1 MTPHYISKEK
11 NMAEFTS
18 NAIQT
23 IQVGQNVLLTDAP
36 IPCNRG
42 YVLQREGSGI
52 LTLRGAVNSPC
63 NGFARYKVSF
73 GGNIAIPTGGT
84 AEAISLAIA
93 INGEPIPTSS
103 MIVTPAAVEE
113 YWNVYASI
121 YVTIPRGCCY
131 TIAIENT
138 STQAINVQNVN
149 VIVDRTV

>member
-1 MTPHYISKEK
+1 
-11 NMAEFTS
+11 MAEFTS
-18 NAIQT
+18 NTLQNVA
-23 IQVGQNVLLTDAP
+23 VGQNVLLTDAP

-42 YVLQREGSGI
+42 YVIHREGSGI
-52 LTLRGAVNSPC
+52 LTFRGVVNSPC

-84 AEAISLAIA
+84 VDPISLAIA

-103 MIVTPAAVEE
+103 MIVTPAAVGDF
-113 YWNVYASI
+113 WNVYASI
-121 YVTIPRGCCY
+121 YITVPRGCCY

-138 STQAINVQNVN
+138 STQAIDVQNVN